1 MSAPAGSLVSP
12 APKRADPSRTPA
24 ARPRATPSPH
34 HRARVRRGTPPFWVM
49 TAVIVTAMVVG
60 IVSLSALAVQASFR
74 SDALRQQLGSLTQR
88 QQSLREDLA
97 AASAPS
103 RVMGWARKEGMAMPE
118 RVVIIRVPPGPSG
131 LGE

>member
-1 MSAPAGSLVSP
+1 MSAPARSLVSP

-24 ARPRATPSPH
+24 ARPRTTPSPN
-34 HRARVRRGTPPFWVM
+34 HRARARRGTPPFW
-49 TAVIVTAMVVG
+49 VIVTAMVVG

-88 QQSLREDLA
+88 QQSLREDVA

-103 RVMGWARKEGMAMPE
+103 RVMGWARKEGMVMPE
-118 RVVIIRVPPGPSG
+118 RVVIIRVPSDPSG
-131 LGE
+131 LGA